1 MLAVVYYVALLVLVL
16 TVLGTLPRKDT
27 ALERDGVWF
36 AVLFELF
43 VSAAVCGA
51 LVVGFPL
58 LKRKTFFLVGALS
71 GLGLFGGVLAMMHWG
86 PLSIGAGFV
95 GMGMKCFMYG
105 TTFSTIALIALG
117 FISGRLW
124 RKFPDPGLLIA
135 VGVTAV
141 GMSALHFS
149 CGSTDPFHL
158 IGFHLSPMLVAYGVA
173 RLAIQLRL
181 KLLEDSNR

>member
-1 MLAVVYYVALLVLVL
+1 MLAVVYYISLLVLVL

-58 LKRKTFFLVGALS
+58 LKRKTFFLVGGLS
-71 GLGLFGGVLAMMHWG
+71 GVGLLGGILAIMRWG
-86 PLSIGAGFV
+86 PLSVGAGFV

-135 VGVTAV
+135 VGVTSV
-141 GMSALHFS
+141 GMSALHFR
-149 CGSTDPFHL
+149 CGSTDLFHL
-158 IGFHLSPMLVAYGVA
+158 LGFHLSPMLIAYGVA